1 MSRAPGLSLC
11 WREYKA
17 DRGGR
22 LERGVSPCSEM
33 FLVLWVLQ
41 ALS

>member
-1 MSRAPGLSLC
+1 MSLAPGLSLC

-17 DRGGR
+17 HRGG
-22 LERGVSPCSEM
+22 GAPHSEM
-33 FLVLWVLQ
+33 FLVLKELQ